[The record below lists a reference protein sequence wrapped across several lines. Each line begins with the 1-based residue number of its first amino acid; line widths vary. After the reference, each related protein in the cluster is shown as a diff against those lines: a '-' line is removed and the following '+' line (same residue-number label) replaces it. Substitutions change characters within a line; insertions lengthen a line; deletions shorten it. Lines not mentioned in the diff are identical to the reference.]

1 MPMIRFPD
9 DVDSDEFL
17 DVLQQ
22 ALDPFVV
29 EKQYMSRAEY
39 MAVFMAVCR
48 FQGRPQPTRA
58 EMANAAQSTDIRLP
72 PSRDQ
77 QLYDWIIDYTDRVFS
92 KLAVQMRQ
100 LSGSKLLESYIE
112 EWKHFQRMHRLVC
125 RLFYKV
131 DQNWVERERRYNPS
145 CTTVSSTLIQLW
157 YTCMFKPIST
167 HLMANAIW
175 IINRVRD
182 CSNIDASIVVNLY
195 NSLVELAPEDMDGL
209 RVLFRKDL
217 GVYIRHYENP
227 YIAAAIAYID
237 QRVCSLRKH
246 TSMREYIGV
255 LSELLTQEEQR
266 SEVYLHPESLNPAKY
281 ALNLQ
286 FLVREVDQIYQM
298 AGAMLEAGD
307 DRDGLRIIYSLLKRF
322 DGSDT
327 LQTLQRKFISSA
339 ESDILQGCPQRPT
352 NADSRNSDFT
362 LTAVDYFD
370 GKLDTYK
377 ATIHGLFQGDS
388 NYIAALEKAFAR
400 VINSLAAK
408 RKLAT
413 RPSRLAAEYCNLVLS
428 KNKLQLTGPGNDTKQ
443 AVPYLC
449 KAMQIVHAY
458 NDKDEFFAYY
468 KRFLAHRLLNDASIS
483 TDLEEAAISDIYIT
497 ENANQTLNPEVMAI
511 EKSDIQIMLAEVSMS
526 NEYSCKFA
534 QQYPGLGF
542 GMDVKILAHD
552 QWAGTF
558 KSHGAHLA
566 FPPVL
571 TMACNLY
578 AQFYKQTHKGRT
590 LQWQWAISR
599 ATVQLYFPE
608 STSRFAESGY
618 TIVVNVYQLVI
629 LELLTDSLAFKN
641 ATALTHSQIRFA
653 TSMSIERVEQ
663 ELNVMAKHGI
673 LQYVAGGT
681 KVQINNKF
689 NSEHSQIDI
698 SQSMAT
704 QEKDEV
710 ENSILAHR
718 ISYLRADIAL
728 IMKKHKRMM
737 YSELFMRVWARP

>member
-1 MPMIRFPD
+1 
-9 DVDSDEFL
+9 
-17 DVLQQ
+17 Q

-58 EMANAAQSTDIRLP
+58 EMAKAAQSTDIRLP

-100 LSGSKLLESYIE
+100 LSGFKLLESYIK
-112 EWKHFQRMHRLVC
+112 EWKHFQHMHRLVG

-157 YTCMFKPIST
+157 
-167 HLMANAIW
+167 
-175 IINRVRD
+175 VRD

-237 QRVCSLRKH
+237 QR
-246 TSMREYIGV
+246 YIGV
-255 LSELLTQEEQR
+255 LSELLTQEKQR
-266 SEVYLHPESLNPAKY
+266 SEVYLHPESLNPAKN

-352 NADSRNSDFT
+352 SADSRNSDFT

-618 TIVVNVYQLVI
+618 TIV
-629 LELLTDSLAFKN
+629 
-641 ATALTHSQIRFA
+641 IRFA

-737 YSELFMRVWARP
+737 YSELFMRCY